1 MARRVFVH
9 VGLPKAG
16 STFLQTTMW
25 QNRELLRSRGFL
37 YPGGKRMDHYHAS
50 QAIRGVS
57 PETLGRHAGTW
68 DRLRGEL
75 NAWSGDGLLS
85 HEFLSMTTGP
95 QAEQLVASLD
105 GEVHVVV
112 VLRDYVRQFPAV
124 WQEALKM
131 NSDLSVDDYMDE
143 VLARRVKGAWGW
155 RSQDVPAVLQQWSRA
170 VPAHRLH
177 VITVP
182 PPGAPR
188 NLLWD
193 RWSQVLGLDTTGFDM
208 ETAHPNESLGAP
220 QAALLQRVKPHL
232 SGPLRKGPER
242 HRWVRGYFAHDVL
255 VPQRGPRLGLR
266 EDHRAALA
274 EASAAAVAAVRD
286 GGYPLAGDLDDLQPA
301 DEPDLARPT
310 EVSDAELVE
319 VAVIAMERM
328 IRDVRRLTL
337 AQQAG
342 RGRSRARSLPQRA
355 SRRLS
360 RARRRLTARA
370 RR

>member
-37 YPGGKRMDHYHAS
+37 YPGSKRMDHYHAS
-50 QAIRGVS
+50 QAIRGTS
-57 PETLGRHAGTW
+57 RKALGPHADTW
-68 DRLRGEL
+68 DRLRDEL
-75 NAWSGDGLLS
+75 NGWSGDGLLS
-85 HEFLSMTTGP
+85 HEFLSMTTGA
-95 QAEQLVASLD
+95 QAQDLVASLE

-143 VLARRVKGAWGW
+143 VLGRRVRGAWGW
-155 RSQDVPAVLQQWSRA
+155 RSQDVPAVLEEWSQA

-193 RWSQVLGLDTTGFDM
+193 RWTQVLGLDTTGFDM

-232 SGPLRKGPER
+232 TGPLRKGPER

-301 DEPDLARPT
+301 DEPDLARPS

-319 VAVIAMERM
+319 VAAVALERM

-337 AQQAG
+337 AQQRR
-342 RGRSRARSLPQRA
+342 RGRTGARSVPRRA
-355 SRRLS
+355 AGLVS
-360 RARRRLTARA
+360 RARRRLA
-370 RR
+370 RRGRR